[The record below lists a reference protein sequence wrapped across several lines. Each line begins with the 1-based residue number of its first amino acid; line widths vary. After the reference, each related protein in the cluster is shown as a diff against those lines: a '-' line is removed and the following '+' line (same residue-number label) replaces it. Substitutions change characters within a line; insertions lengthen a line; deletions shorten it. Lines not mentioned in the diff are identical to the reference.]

1 MSARGRFSNLFYRPG
16 ARFALL
22 ALPGV
27 LFVVLFLLIPII
39 TILVFSFWRTESY
52 ELYADWNVNNYA
64 EVLGDGS
71 YMVFLLRSFLTAL
84 IVSVVCLVYSWPVA
98 YFIAKL
104 GGRYRLLLILALAA
118 PFFTGIILRLA
129 ALQAIMGPLGLINML
144 MMDLGMAPIKIIMYT
159 KFATGIGLFYLYAP
173 FMVVALY
180 LSLLNFNFR
189 LLDVAKVNGAKP
201 WRGFLEITWPL
212 NWAGTAIGF
221 ILVFIPCL
229 ASSITPHFL
238 GGANGAL
245 YGLVLG
251 EQFAETGT
259 WAKGSA
265 MGVILFMASFIVI
278 LIMWRT
284 VNLRRSGF
292 TGAGM

>member
-1 MSARGRFSNLFYRPG
+1 MAARGRFSNLLYRPG

-22 ALPGV
+22 SVPGV
-27 LFVVLFLLIPII
+27 LFIIVFLLVPII
-39 TILVFSFWRTESY
+39 SIVIFSFWRTEKY
-52 ELYADWNVNNYA
+52 EIYADWNINNYA
-64 EVLGDGS
+64 EVLGQS
-71 YMVFLLRSFLTAL
+71 TYMTFLLRSFLTAL
-84 IVSVVCLVYSWPVA
+84 IVSAACLIYAWPVA

-104 GGRYRLLLILALAA
+104 GGRYRLLLVLALAA
-118 PFFTGIILRLA
+118 PFFTGMILRLA
-129 ALQAIMGPLGLINML
+129 ALQAIMGPLGIVNMM
-144 MMDLGMAPIKIIMYT
+144 MMDLGMAPIQFIMYT
-159 KFATGIGLFYLYAP
+159 KVASGIGLFYLYVP
-173 FMVVALY
+173 FMVVAIY

-201 WRGFLEITWPL
+201 WRAFLEITWPL
-212 NWAGTAIGF
+212 NWLGTAIGF
-221 ILVFIPCL
+221 VLVFIPCL
-229 ASSITPHFL
+229 ASSVTPHFL

-245 YGLVLG
+245 FGLVLG

-265 MGVILFMASFIVI
+265 MGVILFIVSFIVI
-278 LIMWRT
+278 LVMWRT